1 VLAPAAIG
9 ACLVLAGLGW
19 AVSRRR
25 VLSGLVGTA
34 VLPIATW
41 AETRALPAAGL
52 AAVTAAIVLI
62 AHRSHWRSSP
72 PSPSQE

>member
-1 VLAPAAIG
+1 
-9 ACLVLAGLGW
+9 
-19 AVSRRR
+19 

-62 AHRSHWRSSP
+62 AHRSHWRSP
-72 PSPSQE
+72 PRSPSQE